1 MKMRWAWMA
10 AAAAIV
16 LTGAGMAAA
25 ADDITK
31 DPGYV
36 DFGAMNLFGK
46 EDTNVEIFLDQ
57 SILGM
62 VAVFAKDDPE
72 LQEMIGKLKQIRVQ
86 TFELDS
92 TKVKQIEQRV
102 AEVSKKLEGQGWS
115 TLVKVRDR
123 KGGDNTYVY
132 IKMKDNKA
140 QGLAVMS
147 INPAEDVKFVNIVG
161 EIDPAKMQKL
171 GSKVH
176 IDALDSLEVLQSD
189 KARGKGDKDPKAA
202 QKN

>member
-62 VAVFAKDDPE
+62 VAVFAKDAPE

-176 IDALDSLEVLQSD
+176 IDALDSLEVLQPD
-189 KARGKGDKDPKAA
+189 KARAKGDKDPKAA

>member
-1 MKMRWAWMA
+1 MKMRLAWMA
-10 AAAAIV
+10 AAAGIA
-16 LTGAGMAAA
+16 LMSAGIAAA
-25 ADDITK
+25 EDDITK

-57 SILGM
+57 GILAM
-62 VAVFAKDDPE
+62 VAAFAKDDPE

-92 TKVKQIEQRV
+92 SKLQQIEQRV
-102 AEVSKKLEGQGWS
+102 ADVSKKLEGQGWS

-123 KGGDNTYVY
+123 KSGDNTYVY
-132 IKMKDNKA
+132 IKMKDSKT

-147 INPAEDVKFVNIVG
+147 INPREDVKFLNIIG
-161 EIDPAKMQKL
+161 EIDPAKLQRL
-171 GSKVH
+171 SSKVH
-176 IDALDSLEVLQSD
+176 IDALDSLEVLHDD
-189 KARGKGDKDPKAA
+189 KERRKDRKEDDSR
-202 QKN
+202 KD

>member
-176 IDALDSLEVLQSD
+176 IDALDSLEVLQPD
-189 KARGKGDKDPKAA
+189 KARAKGDKDSKAA

>member
-176 IDALDSLEVLQSD
+176 IDALDSLEVLQPD
-189 KARGKGDKDPKAA
+189 KARAKGDKDPKAA

>member
-16 LTGAGMAAA
+16 LTGAGMAVA